1 MYDDVLLATDGGPGP
16 EGAIGRALDLA
27 RTFEATLHVLY
38 VIDTGHEPPGLASD
52 HREELRAAG
61 ERRARRATA
70 AVRERAG
77 ELDVRT
83 VREVREGSPY
93 RRILEY
99 ADEAGV
105 DLLVVGTH
113 GRSGGGRVRLG
124 STAERVVER
133 ADVPVLVVRLADE
146 ADDADEADGDTAVPW
161 SGHGAYDHV
170 VLATDGSDAAER
182 AADHGL
188 ALAERYGAEVHVV
201 YVVDTTV
208 YEFADTERSIVGPL
222 ERGGEN
228 AVEALASEARERGL
242 PAGTHVLRG
251 VPARTLLE
259 YADGVDADL
268 LAMGTRGP
276 ATAGERFLGS
286 TTRRLLG
293 RSGAPVLTVR

>member
-1 MYDDVLLATDGGPGP
+1 MYDDVLLATDGGPGT

-146 ADDADEADGDTAVPW
+146 ADEDTAVPW

-208 YEFADTERSIVGPL
+208 YEFADAERSIVGPL